1 MKQLYPL
8 IAWMGL
14 VLIFCCCQRA
24 AFQPASIQQDY
35 ISFGKGG
42 GMTNQVDTYYL
53 LADGHVY
60 QHNSIA
66 QESQHLGRLK
76 KADRKAYFDQ
86 AERLEASLFGC
97 KEPGNLYYFLSIHTQ
112 DSVKAC
118 TWGRQGFSPPEE
130 VFTFYQYVQQ
140 LVNSLAP

>member
-8 IAWMGL
+8 TIWIGL
-14 VLIFCCCQRA
+14 VLTFCCCQRA
-24 AFQPASIQQDY
+24 TFQPESIQQDY

-42 GMTNQVDTYYL
+42 GMTNQVETYYI

-66 QESQHLGRLK
+66 QESQYLGKLQ
-76 KADRKAYFDQ
+76 KADRKACFEQ
-86 AERLEASLFGC
+86 AKSLEASLFGC
-97 KEPGNLYYFLSIHTQ
+97 EEPGNLYYFLSIHMQ
-112 DSVKAC
+112 DNVKAC

-130 VFTFYQYVQQ
+130 IITFYQYVQQ
-140 LVNSLAP
+140 LHNF